1 MIVETRIDGIPCQV
15 RLAYVHAVHGAR
27 EKGSGIQLEPDEPE
41 GFVIEAV
48 LDRRGK
54 PAPWLE
60 RKMTPQDEDRICQE
74 AHDDMRGA
82 REDEAYERYKET
94 TL

>member
-1 MIVETRIDGIPCQV
+1 MIVNARIDGIPCQV
-15 RLAYVHAVHGAR
+15 RLAYQPPIHGAR
-27 EKGSGIQLEPDEPE
+27 ERGTGFQLEPDEPE
-41 GFVIEAV
+41 VFVIEAV

-54 PAPWLE
+54 PAPWLG

-74 AHDDMRGA
+74 SHDDMRGA
-82 REDEAYERYKET
+82 REDEAYERYKEA